1 MIALALAL
9 LVQDADLVVV
19 GKRFDATRGTVGR
32 NLVTG
37 KRRCRVTRTSGDAA
51 IDNGVCEVAMH
62 CLDKG
67 RGEAFRTCVRDG
79 RARFLDTYFASKQV
93 DDAQD

>member
-1 MIALALAL
+1 MMTLALAL
-9 LVQDADLVVV
+9 LMQDPDLVVV

-32 NLVTG
+32 NLLTG
-37 KRRCRVTRTSGDAA
+37 KRHCRVTQTSGEAA
-51 IDNGVCEVAMH
+51 IDRGVCDVAMR